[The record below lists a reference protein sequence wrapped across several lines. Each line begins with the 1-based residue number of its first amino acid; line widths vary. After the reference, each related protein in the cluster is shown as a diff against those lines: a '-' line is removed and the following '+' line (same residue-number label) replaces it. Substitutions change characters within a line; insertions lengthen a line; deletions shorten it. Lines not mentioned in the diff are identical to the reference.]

1 MTIIN
6 YFAYSLEHD
15 LADITRIHRHGQMQ
29 ELIKVLAAWS
39 SKFMNV
45 TQVGS
50 SLSLQKQA
58 LYAYINALE
67 ALYLIERVRPWIRT
81 DYERVGK
88 QDKLFMTDSGL
99 MASVLGWNKERIRF
113 DPDRS
118 GKLIETF
125 AFNELAAQVDASNNL
140 YTLWHYRDR
149 QKREIDF
156 LIEREDGAMIGIE
169 IKSGS
174 NIGMNDFRHMKWFK
188 ETLVMDRPF
197 SGIILY
203 SGESVAA
210 FGECMHAVPF
220 GTLWS

>member
-1 MTIIN
+1 
-6 YFAYSLEHD
+6 
-15 LADITRIHRHGQMQ
+15 
-29 ELIKVLAAWS
+29 
-39 SKFMNV
+39 MNV

-50 SLSLQKQA
+50 SLSLQRQA

-125 AFNELAAQVDASNNL
+125 AFNKLAAQVDASNSL

-149 QKREIDF
+149 QKAALTVF
-156 LIEREDGAMIGIE
+156 
-169 IKSGS
+169 IKVISVSHHNAVMHPG
-174 NIGMNDFRHMKWFK
+174 DFRKITRLHITCNRLRQAAHNPKLFQQRK
-188 ETLVMDRPF
+188 AFFMDR
-197 SGIILY
+197 SRKALSANIIQRHLLQVIY
-203 SGESVAA
+203 QVRMPHGDGKILELHRPQV
-210 FGECMHAVPF
+210 
-220 GTLWS
+220 